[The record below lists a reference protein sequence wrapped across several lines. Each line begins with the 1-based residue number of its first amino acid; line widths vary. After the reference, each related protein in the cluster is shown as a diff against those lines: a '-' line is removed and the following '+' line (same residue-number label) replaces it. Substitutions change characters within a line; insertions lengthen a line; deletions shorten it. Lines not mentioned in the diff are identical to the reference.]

1 MKNRIVVLPAVCA
14 LALLFSQSALAQ
26 ESPATSPS
34 FVSLVPDTPAAE
46 LFPREDR
53 TLDIT
58 GQYVAQVTDHR
69 RDQLWGGSIGGSY
82 YLFDRTAVVAQIP
95 FYNAD
100 QTGGARS
107 FAGGITL
114 LARYHFLEIGR
125 LSLFADGGAGALLAD
140 NRVPPDGTNFNFTPQ
155 VGLGLTWRIN
165 DRLDLIGGSR
175 FFHLSNAGIDGDKNP
190 SINGAIEGYAGLMWR
205 F

>member
-1 MKNRIVVLPAVCA
+1 MKNRIVVLPGVCA

-46 LFPREDR
+46 LFPRGDR

-69 RDQLWGGSIGGSY
+69 RDQLWGGS
-82 YLFDRTAVVAQIP
+82 
-95 FYNAD
+95 
-100 QTGGARS
+100 
-107 FAGGITL
+107 
-114 LARYHFLEIGR
+114 
-125 LSLFADGGAGALLAD
+125 
-140 NRVPPDGTNFNFTPQ
+140 
-155 VGLGLTWRIN
+155 
-165 DRLDLIGGSR
+165 IGGSR